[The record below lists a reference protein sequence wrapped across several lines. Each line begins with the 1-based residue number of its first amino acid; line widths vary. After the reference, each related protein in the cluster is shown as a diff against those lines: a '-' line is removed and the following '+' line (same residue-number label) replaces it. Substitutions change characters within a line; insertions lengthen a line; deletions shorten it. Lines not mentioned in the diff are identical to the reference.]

1 MAQLKLAAGHPQ
13 GLMTLFFS
21 EMWERFCYYGMRVLL
36 TLFLVKSLLKGD
48 SDAAL
53 IYGAYTALIYAA
65 PVLGGKMADQYLGY
79 RYAILLGAVLMAI
92 GEFLMV
98 GGAIGG
104 PDAIAT
110 SEMLMLFG
118 MGALIVG
125 NGFFKANISTI
136 VGKLYED
143 NDPRRDSGFTI
154 FYIGINIGALL
165 ATTVVAFVE
174 RPTALNTAL
183 ASRASACW
191 PASSSSGVV
200 VRTTPLHQASTSLR
214 LATRRLD
221 R

>member
-1 MAQLKLAAGHPQ
+1 MAQFKLAAGHPQ

-48 SDAAL
+48 ADAAL

-79 RYAILLGAVLMAI
+79 RYAILLGAVMMAI

-98 GGAIGG
+98 GGALGG
-104 PDAIAT
+104 PDSIAT

-125 NGFFKANISTI
+125 MLWWAPVLVMRWAGM
-136 VGKLYED
+136 
-143 NDPRRDSGFTI
+143 
-154 FYIGINIGALL
+154 
-165 ATTVVAFVE
+165 
-174 RPTALNTAL
+174 
-183 ASRASACW
+183 ASAYPV
-191 PASSSSGVV
+191 PAIW
-200 VRTTPLHQASTSLR
+200 LHAWLMTEQELGRVQRQEAVSMLPVLALRVPPGASC
-214 LATRRLD
+214 LD
-221 R
+221 LCASPG